1 MRGPQLGFTLALRP
15 TAEQLL
21 ISLDV
26 EVGMVPPGASHQGI
40 THCLLAAALHAY
52 RSPTS
57 VIICSS
63 GCYSLQPRPF
73 GNVPSKREISTCTSC
88 FGKAILQYKSEFC
101 TVAGDKGRG
110 KKRQSKLQRVYL
122 KNLPVHQSKKFQ
134 QQLEEEAEELL
145 RASLA

>member
-21 ISLDV
+21 ISVDV
-26 EVGMVPPGASHQGI
+26 EVGTVPPGASHRGI
-40 THCLLAAALHAY
+40 THCLLAAALRAY

-110 KKRQSKLQRVYL
+110 KKKTKQVAKSLL
-122 KNLPVHQSKKFQ
+122 KNIFQ
-134 QQLEEEAEELL
+134 FIKL
-145 RASLA
+145 RNFSSNWKRKQRSC